1 MFFFTADLSRVF
13 FCDRPFTC
21 FFTAD
26 LSRVCFFVTDIS
38 HVFLEQTFH
47 IIFFD
52 RPFTFFGGTD
62 FSLFL
67 FATDLSYAGFFDT
80 LFTCVCDRPFFL
92 SFCDRPF
99 TFISFFC
106 DRPFTCFFCCCC
118 RPTTSLSSRV
128 SSKGFKAPLARQGPG
143 KLHIPGPFVV
153 SFIIIR
159 CRVIDGLGHCELLA
173 VLRRK
178 TGLVLDLIRYLSCV
192 ILVST
197 FDQVIR

>member
-1 MFFFTADLSRVF
+1 MFFYSRPFTF
-13 FCDRPFTC
+13 FCCCDRPCTC
-21 FFTAD
+21 FFLQQTFHVCFFVTD
-26 LSRVCFFVTDIS
+26 LSHVFLQQTFHVVVFVTDIS

-67 FATDLSYAGFFDT
+67 FATDLSYVGFFDT

-106 DRPFTCFFCCCC
+106 DRPFTCFFVVVAAGLPQACPAGCPA
-118 RPTTSLSSRV
+118 RASRHHWPGKVPESYTSRVRLWSVLSLSDAV
-128 SSKGFKAPLARQGPG
+128 SLMA
-143 KLHIPGPFVV
+143 
-153 SFIIIR
+153 
-159 CRVIDGLGHCELLA
+159 
-173 VLRRK
+173 
-178 TGLVLDLIRYLSCV
+178 
-192 ILVST
+192 
-197 FDQVIR
+197 